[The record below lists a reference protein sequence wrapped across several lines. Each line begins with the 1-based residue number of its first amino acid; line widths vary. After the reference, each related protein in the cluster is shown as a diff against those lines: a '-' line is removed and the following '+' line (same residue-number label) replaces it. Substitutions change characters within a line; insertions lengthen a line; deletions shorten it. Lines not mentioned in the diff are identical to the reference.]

1 MRDIPANRLMEAL
14 AARIWK
20 PDLQD
25 LTGVRRF
32 LLHSVRLLLVM
43 ARDVAAGEI
52 NLRAMSLV
60 YTTLLSMVP
69 LLALSFSVLKGFGV
83 HHQLEPALYRMLAP
97 LGPQGTE
104 LGSQILGFVSRMD
117 VSVLGGLGLAMLVYT
132 VLGLLHKVESA
143 FNRAWNISRT
153 RAFGQRFTNYLSV
166 VLVGPV
172 LVFGALAITASLS
185 NHQLVQWLLQHEPFG
200 SLLVESSRLLPLLM
214 ISGAFTFLY
223 LFVPNTRVDW
233 RAAAAGGLIAGLAW
247 QATGSAFA
255 TFIASS
261 TQYAAIY
268 SGFAI
273 LILLLIWVYLSW
285 LILLIG
291 VQLAFYLQHPRHL
304 TEHPE
309 ALDPGLRE
317 RERLALSIMALIA
330 TQHHVHSEAWTT
342 AGLCEALELASSP
355 VERTV
360 SLLVAENYLAETGE
374 EPPRLVLARETS
386 TISLNELIDTVRAWG
401 GVLPVRRARIEALE
415 TVDRLVQQLETARHA
430 ALSGLSLKDL
440 LQVDME

>member
-1 MRDIPANRLMEAL
+1 MREDPVNRLSDAL
-14 AARIWK
+14 SARIWA
-20 PDLQD
+20 PDLQT
-25 LTGVRRF
+25 LTGARRHA
-32 LLHSVRLLLVM
+32 LHALRLLLVM
-43 ARDVAAGEI
+43 ARDLAAGGL

-83 HHQLEPALYRMLAP
+83 HNQLEPALHRILEP
-97 LGPQGTE
+97 LGPKGLE
-104 LGSQILGFVSRMD
+104 LGNQILGFVSRMD
-117 VSVLGGLGLAMLVYT
+117 VSVLGGLGLAMLIYT

-143 FNRAWNISRT
+143 FNEAWHVLRT

-172 LVFGALAITASLS
+172 LVFGALAITASVS

-214 ISGAFTFLY
+214 ISAAFTFLY
-223 LFVPNTRVDW
+223 LFVPNTHVDW
-233 RAAAAGGLIAGLAW
+233 RAAAAGGIVAGVAW
-247 QATGSAFA
+247 QVTGWGFA
-255 TFIASS
+255 AFIASS

-291 VQLAFYLQHPRHL
+291 VQIAFYLQHPRHL
-304 TEHPE
+304 TAQPE

-317 RERLALSIMALIA
+317 RERLALSVMALIA
-330 TQHHVHSEAWTT
+330 TQHHAHTKAWTT
-342 AGLCEALELASSP
+342 ASLGETLELASSP
-355 VERTV
+355 VERMV
-360 SLLVAENYLAETGE
+360 GLLVAEDYLAETGDD
-374 EPPRLVLARETS
+374 PPRLVLARETS
-386 TISLNELIDTVRAWG
+386 TITLNELLDKVRASG
-401 GVLPVRRARIEALE
+401 GSLPARHMHVEPLE
-415 TVDRLVQQLETARHA
+415 RVDRLVAQLESARHS
-430 ALSGLSLKDL
+430 ALSGMSLKDL
-440 LQVDME
+440 L